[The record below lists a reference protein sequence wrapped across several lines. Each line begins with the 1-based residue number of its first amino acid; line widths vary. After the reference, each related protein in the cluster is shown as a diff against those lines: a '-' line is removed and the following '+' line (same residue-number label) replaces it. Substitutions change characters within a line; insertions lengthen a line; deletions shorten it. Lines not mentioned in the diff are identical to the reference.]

1 MINRDEK
8 LTIEKILLLT
18 TLFVQPFF
26 AYAQTAKQDWTK
38 RWSIEAK
45 GGWGYM
51 IPCDEYAQELI
62 RTHHSS
68 VYSLQMSHRALA
80 TDSCQ
85 YDQLF
90 GFPSLS
96 VGLLFA
102 DYHRIKL
109 QKENTPYISGTGYM
123 MGAYAS
129 FSRDLLRTD
138 RFSFNYTFE
147 NGLGWCSKPYDGFT
161 NEDNELIGSPLSI
174 YFGFGLYARYRITPQ
189 WELVLGGELKHFSN
203 GAVDRPNKGINTTG
217 VSLGAKYY
225 LQPTEPTKKM
235 VFKVPFDS
243 YFFMDLSAG
252 WDVNSSMGEWLINS
266 YHTSPDSPNY
276 HTKDYR
282 IYSGV
287 TAHAT
292 AMYRYSRRY
301 ASGIG
306 LDYTY
311 YPYTDALQ
319 EEDEKLGYQNQTYN
333 KHSVALVA
341 RHEVYYRRLTMY
353 MGLAYYLLRERGGVA
368 SEFEKP
374 YYENLG
380 IKYALTRNGNIYI
393 GYHVKAHLLRAEH
406 MELNL
411 GFRIKTGNG
420 RKEKIW

>member
-1 MINRDEK
+1 
-8 LTIEKILLLT
+8 
-18 TLFVQPFF
+18 
-26 AYAQTAKQDWTK
+26 
-38 RWSIEAK
+38 
-45 GGWGYM
+45 
-51 IPCDEYAQELI
+51 
-62 RTHHSS
+62 
-68 VYSLQMSHRALA
+68 
-80 TDSCQ
+80 
-85 YDQLF
+85 
-90 GFPSLS
+90 
-96 VGLLFA
+96 
-102 DYHRIKL
+102 
-109 QKENTPYISGTGYM
+109 
-123 MGAYAS
+123 
-129 FSRDLLRTD
+129 
-138 RFSFNYTFE
+138 
-147 NGLGWCSKPYDGFT
+147 
-161 NEDNELIGSPLSI
+161 
-174 YFGFGLYARYRITPQ
+174 
-189 WELVLGGELKHFSN
+189 
-203 GAVDRPNKGINTTG
+203 
-217 VSLGAKYY
+217 
-225 LQPTEPTKKM
+225 M

-266 YHTSPDSPNY
+266 YHISPDSPNY

>member
-1 MINRDEK
+1 MKNRNRKAIIEG
-8 LTIEKILLLT
+8 LTLFIYLLL
-18 TLFVQPFF
+18 QPFSSF
-26 AYAQTAKQDWTK
+26 AQTQEKDWTK
-38 RWSIEAK
+38 RWAIEAK

-51 IPCDEYAQELI
+51 IPCDEYAKELI

-68 VYSLQMSHRALA
+68 VYSLQMSHRALMA
-80 TDSCQ
+80 DSCQ

-96 VGLLFA
+96 VGLVFA

-109 QKENTPYISGTGYM
+109 QKENTPYVSGTGYM
-123 MGAYAS
+123 LGAYAS
-129 FSRDLLRTD
+129 FSRDIFRSN

-147 NGLGWCSKPYDGFT
+147 NGFGWCSRPYDGFN

-217 VSLGAKYY
+217 ISIGAKYY
-225 LQPTEPTKKM
+225 LQPTEPIRKVT
-235 VFKVPFDS
+235 FKTPFDS
-243 YFFMDLSAG
+243 YFFVDLSAG

-266 YHTSPDSPNY
+266 YHTTPDSPKY
-276 HTKDYR
+276 HTKDYK
-282 IYSGV
+282 IYSGATV
-287 TAHAT
+287 HAT

-311 YPYTDALQ
+311 FPYTDILK
-319 EEDEKLGYQNQTYN
+319 EEDEKLGYHDQTYS
-333 KHSVALVA
+333 KHSVAVVA
-341 RHEVYYRRLTMY
+341 RHEVYYKRLTMY
-353 MGLAYYLLRERGGVA
+353 MGLAYYLHRERGGVA
-368 SEFEKP
+368 SVFEKP
-374 YYENLG
+374 YYETLG

-411 GFRIKTGNG
+411 GFRLKTGNG
-420 RKEKIW
+420 QKEKSW